1 MPRSEVQDLTI
12 TEVGRLLRSR
22 KLSSLEVTEA
32 AWERIDAHNPAV
44 NAFITLL
51 REQSLL
57 DAREADRRLA
67 SGERVGPL
75 LGIPVSVKDL
85 LDTRGVL
92 TTAGTKA
99 FATRV
104 PTEDATV
111 VRRLKD
117 AGAILVGKAN
127 MAELAIGGPDHPY
140 GPVANPW
147 DLKRSSGGSSSGSAA
162 STASGMNYASIG
174 SDTGGSIR
182 IPASFC
188 GVVGLKPTYGRVSRR
203 GGVPLSWSSDHFGPL
218 TRSVRD
224 AALVLQTIAGYDPA
238 DPTSSKEPVPNF
250 ARGLSR
256 TLEGYVIGVPWDHYY
271 DELTTEVRAAMD
283 EAHRTLRKLGA
294 RLIDVKV
301 SDPPRSG
308 IMHVEMAAALGKE
321 LWPHLE
327 LLGAAARTRI
337 IQGFALPAQA
347 YVKAKQVR
355 TLLVREMTA
364 VFENVDALV
373 TPATPIPAYDWRKD
387 PSGLNVMGRN
397 TRMFN
402 MTGQPAMSLPCG
414 FTTDRMPIGLQ
425 LAGKP
430 FQEKTILN
438 IGHAY
443 ETATEWRLRRP
454 SILS

>member
-12 TEVGRLLRSR
+12 AEVGRLLRGR
-22 KLSSLEVTEA
+22 KLSCLELTQA
-32 AWERIDAHNPAV
+32 AWDRIDAHNAEI

-51 REQSLL
+51 REESLL
-57 DAREADRRLA
+57 DAREADRRLE

-75 LGIPVSVKDL
+75 HGIPVSVKDL
-85 LDTRGVL
+85 LDTEGVL

-99 FATRV
+99 FSTRV
-104 PTEDATV
+104 PKEDATV
-111 VRRLKD
+111 VRRLKE
-117 AGAILVGKAN
+117 AGAILLAKAN

-147 DLKRSSGGSSSGSAA
+147 DLERSPGGSSSGSAA

-188 GVVGLKPTYGRVSRR
+188 GIVGIKATYGRVSRR

-218 TRSVRD
+218 ARSVRD
-224 AALVLQTIAGYDPA
+224 AALVLQVIAGHDPA

-250 ARGLSR
+250 SRGLSR
-256 TLEGYVIGVPWDHYY
+256 SLEGYVIGVPWGYYY
-271 DELTTEVRAAMD
+271 DELAPEVRATMD

-294 RLIDVKV
+294 RLVDVEV
-301 SDPPRSG
+301 SDPPRLG
-308 IMHVEMAAALGKE
+308 IIHVEMAAAIGEE

-327 LLGAAARTRI
+327 SLGPAARTRL
-337 IQGFALPAQA
+337 IQGYAMPAHA
-347 YVKAKQVR
+347 YVKAQQVR
-355 TLLVREMTA
+355 TLLIRELAA

-387 PSGLNVMGRN
+387 PSGLMVMGRN

-402 MTGQPAMSLPCG
+402 LTGLPAMSLPCG
-414 FTTDRMPIGLQ
+414 FSADGLPIGLQ
-425 LAGKP
+425 LVGKP
-430 FQEKTILN
+430 FEEKTILN

-443 ETATEWRLRRP
+443 ETATDWRLRRP
-454 SILS
+454 SILG